1 VSNVTNVEISGLRE
15 LQIALSMLPLE
26 LRGQAMQK
34 ALLDGAKPI
43 IEAAIAKAPENEG
56 RLKASIY
63 SRKVRGAD
71 VDEIVREVTVRSGW
85 RAAKKGKDAFYW
97 KFIEFGRAAKTA
109 QKGQV
114 FRFYSKFGAPVFTK
128 TIRALPARPFLRPA
142 FEEQK
147 LAALAIIRDS
157 TKIAVVKAAAK
168 VEGRMAVRRRTG
180 VPGERRGQWR

>member
-1 VSNVTNVEISGLRE
+1 MTSPSNVEVSGLRE

-26 LRGQAMQK
+26 LRGEAMQK
-34 ALLDGAKPI
+34 ALIAGAKLI
-43 IEAAIAKAPENEG
+43 VEAAIAKAPENEG

-63 SRKVRGAD
+63 SRKVRGPD
-71 VDEIVREVTVRSGW
+71 VDEIVREVTVRSGY

-97 KFIEFGRAAKTA
+97 KFIEFGRAAQTA

-114 FRFYSKFGAPVFTK
+114 FRFFSKFGAPVFTK
-128 TIRALPARPFLRPA
+128 TVRAYPARPFLRPA

-147 LAALAIIRDS
+147 MAALTTIRDE
-157 TKIAVVKAAAK
+157 TRIAVVKAAAK
-168 VEGRMAVRRRTG
+168 VEGRMAVRRRRG